1 MPSWRFELNSNT
13 SVIPRVICIAR
24 SVRFF
29 IVTSLRAEA
38 RASCN
43 NRTEGGKA
51 IKRIGR
57 GGGEGGKKRS
67 ERTRAMVGQR
77 WKKEKKKKKEIGGN
91 KTKIEL
97 E

>member
-51 IKRIGR
+51 IKRK
-57 GGGEGGKKRS
+57 GGEGGRGGKKDRN
-67 ERTRAMVGQR
+67 ERVQWLG
-77 WKKEKKKKKEIGGN
+77 KGGKKKKK
-91 KTKIEL
+91 KKRDRWK
-97 E
+97 